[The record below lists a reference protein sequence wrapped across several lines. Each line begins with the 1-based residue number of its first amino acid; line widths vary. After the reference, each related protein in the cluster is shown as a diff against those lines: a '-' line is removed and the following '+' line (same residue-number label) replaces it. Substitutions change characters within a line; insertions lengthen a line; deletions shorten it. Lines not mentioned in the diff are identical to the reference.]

1 MPNDKIRLANMQFYG
16 YHGVAPEEHV
26 LGQKF
31 GVDLEVWL
39 DLRQPG
45 QTDDVADTVNYRAL
59 YELVRETNEQPF
71 HLLEGFAEAIAQRVL
86 REHPPVQTVLV
97 RVRKPGVPLGGVLDY
112 AEVEVVR
119 ERERHADL

>member
-1 MPNDKIRLANMQFYG
+1 MLNDKIRLVNMQFYG
-16 YHGVAPEEHV
+16 HHGVAPEEGV

-31 GVDLEVWL
+31 GVDLEVGL

-45 QTDDVADTVNYRAL
+45 RTDDVADTVNYREL
-59 YELVRETNEQPF
+59 YELVRETNERPF

-97 RVRKPGVPLGGVLDY
+97 RVRKPGVPLGGVLDH
-112 AEVEVVR
+112 AEVEIVR
-119 ERERHADL
+119 ERENHADL